1 MAQTK
6 AKHRKRKK
14 RRPNGRNR
22 NRPNRNG
29 RKRKP
34 GQIEIAAKPSRTQA
48 KASSSNG
55 RAENGR
61 ATLPLV
67 AGGAA
72 LVGVAGGVAL
82 GAAKSGSKVL
92 GVRLPHPKR
101 VQIRSKDLSKAA
113 KRVGSFGDQVGD
125 LTAELRSLRRG
136 VGDGGELAA
145 RGSAQGTDRAALSL
159 ATAGRRRRAMSR
171 SPSSGRA

>member
-1 MAQTK
+1 MAQGTTKPKSAPKRASSKSSTAKRSK
-6 AKHRKRKK
+6 AKSRPKPKSRAKSSSKAKSGPKRKST
-14 RRPNGRNR
+14 P
-22 NRPNRNG
+22 
-29 RKRKP
+29 KP
-34 GQIEIAAKPSRTQA
+34 K
-48 KASSSNG
+48 SSSNSS
-55 RAENGR
+55 ATNGKVTNGK

-72 LVGVAGGVAL
+72 LVGAAGGIAL

-125 LTAELRSLRRG
+125 LTAELRSLRQRVADDKG
-136 VGDGGELAA
+136 NSPLEVLLKGLTE
-145 RGSAQGTDRAALSL
+145 
-159 ATAGRRRRAMSR
+159 RR
-171 SPSSGRA
+171 